1 MGGGG
6 DGDMSM
12 MSSRS
17 SGEMDLASGSAATA
31 VTGFHLDGGGAAA
44 VADDGVDSCLLFVS
58 RRRLESVSDDRR
70 RSLEGESLLLRDN
83 VR

>member
-31 VTGFHLDGGGAAA
+31 VTGFHLDGGAAA
-44 VADDGVDSCLLFVS
+44 AADDGVDSFLSFVS